1 MLSALREDFGNASS
15 VHHAY
20 GWRAAECVEQ
30 ARASVAGLLG
40 VDPKEIIF
48 TSGAT
53 ESNNLAL
60 RGACL
65 GRGESRGHLISVATE
80 HPSVLDP
87 LRRLEAEG
95 HAVTILPVLPSGR
108 IDLALLEQSIR
119 SDTFLVSVMHANN
132 ETGVIQDIAAIGAL
146 CAGREI
152 IFHTDATQSV
162 GKIPVDVQGAK
173 VHLLSLSAHKMYG
186 PKGVGALVVR
196 RRQPRIRLE
205 PLFDGGGHERGL
217 RSGTLNVPG
226 IVGLGAAASLAL
238 MELERDAER
247 LTALR
252 DHLRQRLFAEL
263 DEVIENGDPANR
275 LPHSLNVSIGYIESV
290 ALLNNLPGLAV
301 STGSACSSAHPEP
314 SHVIRA
320 MTGSEERARSSVRFG
335 LTRFT
340 TQEEI
345 DRAASM
351 VVEAVRSLRAHSPLY
366 LTRSR

>member
-1 MLSALREDFGNASS
+1 
-15 VHHAY
+15 
-20 GWRAAECVEQ
+20 
-30 ARASVAGLLG
+30 
-40 VDPKEIIF
+40 
-48 TSGAT
+48 
-53 ESNNLAL
+53 
-60 RGACL
+60 
-65 GRGESRGHLISVATE
+65 
-80 HPSVLDP
+80 
-87 LRRLEAEG
+87 
-95 HAVTILPVLPSGR
+95 
-108 IDLALLEQSIR
+108 
-119 SDTFLVSVMHANN
+119 MHANN

-146 CAGREI
+146 CAEREI

-162 GKIPVDVQGAK
+162 GKIPVDLHGAK

-186 PKGVGALVVR
+186 LKGVGALVVR

-238 MELERDAER
+238 LERERDAER
-247 LTALR
+247 LSALR

-275 LPHSLNVSIGYIESV
+275 LPHSFNVSIGYIESV